1 MIKIGD
7 FASSA
12 AALSL
17 ADYCKNQQLN
27 VSVVVHSA
35 EQAELWCAPE
45 HAQQVLAELERFF
58 SGSLCGPLSGSG
70 MGQGTSRGFCFGISG
85 FIRLLAT
92 VMGPRRLVYPYDLVV
107 GFAGVWLATN

>member
-17 ADYCKNQQLN
+17 ADYCKSQQLN

-35 EQAELWCAPE
+35 EQAELWCEPE
-45 HAQQVLAELERFF
+45 HVQQVLAELDRFLVDPYADRYQAAAWDRACF
-58 SGSLCGPLSGSG
+58 
-70 MGQGTSRGFCFGISG
+70 TSAS
-85 FIRLLAT
+85 T
-92 VMGPRRLVYPYDLVV
+92 VMS
-107 GFAGVWLATN
+107 FCT